1 MRAPVLEP
9 MFGGIWGTDMK
20 NAGVE
25 RGPRGAGGHEISVFI
40 S

>member
-20 NAGVE
+20 NAGMG
-25 RGPRGAGGHEISVFI
+25 RGPRESGAHEISSFI